1 MPALRFA
8 PARYKV
14 LRVRL
19 HWQFRN
25 IRGCNSLFFFRCSKC
40 AESQEW
46 FRRPAPARCRRALLM
61 YATITSLVLLYVR
74 TIIPGGMSIPSPA
87 VLALLGW
94 GYGALSKFSSGSP
107 NPQRLA
113 SSDESGIVA
122 LAPQSAQFRLTFS
135 TCGGAIIGQ
144 KASSMTKVLELQR
157 WQANSFFS
165 CITCPRQRFRSSE
178 TNMSGG
184 YQAIHPTSGNT
195 CSQKFT

>member
-1 MPALRFA
+1 MLKVRRVAGVVSPPCPGPMPQGASYVCYDHE
-8 PARYKV
+8 P
-14 LRVRL
+14 
-19 HWQFRN
+19 
-25 IRGCNSLFFFRCSKC
+25 GS
-40 AESQEW
+40 
-46 FRRPAPARCRRALLM
+46 
-61 YATITSLVLLYVR
+61 YVR
-74 TIIPGGMSIPSPA
+74 KNHNTRRYEHPLAGGPGQS
-87 VLALLGW
+87 GW
-94 GYGALSKFSSGSP
+94 GYGPLGKFSSGSL

-122 LAPQSAQFRLTFS
+122 PAPQSAQFRLTFS

-184 YQAIHPTSGNT
+184 YHAIHPTSGNT
-195 CSQKFT
+195 CSRKFT

>member
-1 MPALRFA
+1 
-8 PARYKV
+8 
-14 LRVRL
+14 
-19 HWQFRN
+19 
-25 IRGCNSLFFFRCSKC
+25 
-40 AESQEW
+40 
-46 FRRPAPARCRRALLM
+46 M
-61 YATITSLVLLYVR
+61 YATITSLVLMYVR

-94 GYGALSKFSSGSP
+94 GYGPLGKFSSGSL

-113 SSDESGIVA
+113 SSDESGTVA
-122 LAPQSAQFRLTFS
+122 PAPQSAQFRLTFS

-184 YQAIHPTSGNT
+184 YHAIHPTSGNT
-195 CSQKFT
+195 GSRKFT